1 MPVMGLARLKRALE
15 GEIPSFDSLPPGRQG
30 PAGLGDIE
38 TAPRRK
44 CLGDL
49 WAAKAG
55 ERPDHGTYRKG
66 VTCARDE
73 GC

>member
-1 MPVMGLARLKRALE
+1 MGLARLKRALE
-15 GEIPSFDSLPPGRQG
+15 GETPSFDSLRLAGR

-38 TAPRRK
+38 TADRRK
-44 CLGDL
+44 CRYDL